1 VKGKLIVAPEIDVPV
16 LIVGGGPVGLCSSI
30 LLSYHGVSS
39 LLIEKHS
46 GTSLYP
52 KARVLNAR
60 TMEVFR
66 QCGLEEGVRQV
77 SLPPESSG
85 YAIWVDTLADG
96 KEIQRRKIIA
106 AAPDESYAS
115 LTPTPGCTS
124 SQDVLE
130 PLLLGA
136 AQTKYPDSKPQ
147 IRFHNELT
155 ELHQDS
161 QGVTATIVDHRS
173 ERKQRVRAKYVI
185 GADGA
190 HSRVRELLGIGMV
203 GSAIPGFAVNIL
215 FRADLTPWV
224 EGRSINICIVG
235 NPEARGVLARLPQ
248 PNLWYF
254 QASHLPPESP
264 SPADCTPD
272 RCREVLRKAIGV
284 EELEIEFIRAA
295 PWSSAARYAERYVE
309 GRVFLAGDAAHEMP
323 VTGGF
328 AMNTGIQD
336 AHNLAWKTA
345 AVINSFAESGLLETY
360 ASEREPVGRWVVDQ
374 TLRNLLS
381 LRVASRAKGEASG
394 SADSRPSGPSA
405 RPEFFNELGLI
416 FGATYQSS
424 AIIPDG
430 SPEPKVQNP
439 VTEYKPTAR
448 PGSRAPHLWFLR
460 DGKRVSTTDLLGPFM
475 LLLAGKEG
483 GPWCAAAKEIAMS
496 LRILR
501 AHAVGREGDLVDE
514 ESAWHE
520 AFAVGPNGAVL
531 IRPDGYVSWRSR
543 TAATDPRQE
552 LSNVLNRILR
562 IG

>member
-1 VKGKLIVAPEIDVPV
+1 MAAEIDVPV

-66 QCGLEEGVRQV
+66 QCGLEEAVRQV

-85 YAIWVDTLADG
+85 YAIWVHTLADG
-96 KEIQRRKIIA
+96 KEMQRRKVIA
-106 AAPDESYAS
+106 AAPDESYDS

-136 AQTKYPDSKPQ
+136 AQTKFPDSNPQ
-147 IRFHNELT
+147 IRFDNELT
-155 ELHQDS
+155 ELRQDS

-173 ERKQRVRAKYVI
+173 EQKQQVGAKYVI

-203 GSAIPGFAVNIL
+203 GSAIPGFAVNVL

-224 EGRSINICIVG
+224 EGRSINLCIVG

-264 SPADCTPD
+264 SPADCTPE

-284 EELEIEFIRAA
+284 EDLEVEFIRAA

-336 AHNLAWKTA
+336 AHNLTWKMA
-345 AVINSFAESGLLETY
+345 AVIKGIAEHSLLESY

-381 LRVASRAKGEASG
+381 LRAATQAKGGGSG
-394 SADSRPSGPSA
+394 STESRPSGPSA

-416 FGATYQSS
+416 FGATYESS
-424 AIIPDG
+424 AIVPDG
-430 SPEPKVQNP
+430 SPEPKLSNP
-439 VTEYKPTAR
+439 VTEYRPTAR
-448 PGSRAPHLWFLR
+448 PGSRAPHMWFLK
-460 DGKRVSTTDLLGPFM
+460 DGQRVSTTDLLGPFM
-475 LLLAGKEG
+475 LLLTGEDG
-483 GPWCAAAKEIAMS
+483 ELWRAAAKEIAMS
-496 LRILR
+496 PGILR
-501 AHAVGREGDLVDE
+501 AFAVGRKGDLVDE
-514 ESAWHE
+514 ETSWPE
-520 AFAVGPNGAVL
+520 AFAVETHGAVL

-543 TAATDPRQE
+543 TIVTDPLQE
-552 LSNVLNRILR
+552 LSGALNRILR

>member
-1 VKGKLIVAPEIDVPV
+1 MAPEIEVPV

-39 LLIEKHS
+39 LLIEKTS

-66 QCGLEEGVRQV
+66 QCGLEQAVRQV
-77 SLPPESSG
+77 SLPPDSSG

-96 KEIQRRKIIA
+96 NEIQRRKMIA
-106 AAPDESYAS
+106 AAPDESYSS
-115 LTPTPGCTS
+115 LTPTPGCTT
-124 SQDVLE
+124 SQNVLE
-130 PLLLGA
+130 PVLLRA
-136 AQTKYPDSKPQ
+136 AQTKFPDSNPQ
-147 IRFHNELT
+147 IRFDNELAD
-155 ELHQDS
+155 LRQDS
-161 QGVTATIVDHRS
+161 EGVTATVLDHTS
-173 ERKQRVRAKYVI
+173 GQKEHVRAKYVI

-190 HSRVRELLGIGMV
+190 HSRVRELLDIVMI

-235 NPEARGVLARLPQ
+235 NAEARGVLARLPQ

-254 QASHLPPESP
+254 QASHPPPETP
-264 SPADCTPD
+264 SPADCSPD
-272 RCREVLRKAIGV
+272 RCKEVLRKAIGV
-284 EELEIEFIRAA
+284 EELDVEFIRAA
-295 PWSSAARYAERYVE
+295 RWSSAARYAERYVQ

-336 AHNLAWKTA
+336 AHNLTWKMA
-345 AVINSFAESGLLETY
+345 AVIKGCAGPGLLESY
-360 ASEREPVGRWVVDQ
+360 ASEREPVGRWVVEQ

-381 LRVASRAKGEASG
+381 LRVATQVKGEPSG
-394 SADSRPSGPSA
+394 SNESRPSGPGA

-424 AIIPDG
+424 AIISDG
-430 SPEPKVQNP
+430 TPEPNVSNP
-439 VTEYKPTAR
+439 VTEYKPTAK
-448 PGSRAPHLWFLR
+448 PGSRAPHLWFVK
-460 DGKRVSTTDLLGPFM
+460 DGQRVSTTDLLGPFM
-475 LLLAGKEG
+475 LLLTGADGE
-483 GPWCAAAKEIAMS
+483 PWRAAAGEIALS
-496 LRILR
+496 LGILR
-501 AHAVGREGDLVDE
+501 ALAVGRTGDLVDE
-514 ESAWHE
+514 ESLWPG
-520 AFAVGPNGAVL
+520 AFAVEADGAVL
-531 IRPDGYVSWRSR
+531 VRPDGYVSWRNR
-543 TAATDPRQE
+543 TTVTDPLQE
-552 LSNVLNRILR
+552 LSGVLNRILR